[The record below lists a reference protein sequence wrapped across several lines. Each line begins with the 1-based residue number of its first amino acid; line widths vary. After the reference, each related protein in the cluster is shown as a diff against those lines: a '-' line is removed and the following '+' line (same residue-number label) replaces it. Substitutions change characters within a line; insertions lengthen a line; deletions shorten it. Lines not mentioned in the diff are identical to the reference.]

1 MVGGLCDDPG
11 VFDRVP
17 RLLTGFGPSQR
28 EMVGLE
34 VTLERGEDLVELALD
49 MPALVFGQ
57 EWIAQ
62 VGEDVRED
70 VLGA

>member
-1 MVGGLCDDPG
+1 
-11 VFDRVP
+11 
-17 RLLTGFGPSQR
+17 
-28 EMVGLE
+28 MVGLE

-49 MPALVFGQ
+49 VPALVFGQ

-62 VGEDVRED
+62 IGEDVRED